1 MTAQSVSS
9 GLRMHKEKCDK
20 ASSKADLS
28 GSGLDP
34 FQ

>member
-1 MTAQSVSS
+1 MTAQSVSN
-9 GLRMHKEKCDK
+9 GLHMHKEKCDE

-28 GSGLDP
+28 GSGLGP